1 MTSVPGNVV
10 ERAKP
15 IEEGGV
21 VFFQQYVSK
30 VEIESLKVNHWFALY
45 IENPW
50 PSLDNHS
57 RGYQYSNKQKAHKQV
72 CGCLNTLQNQGSQD

>member
-1 MTSVPGNVV
+1 MTWQPGIGLV
-10 ERAKP
+10 ERVKI

-21 VFFQQYVSK
+21 VCFKQYDSE
-30 VEIESLKVNHWFALY
+30 VEVESLKIDHWFALY

-57 RGYQYSNKQKAHKQV
+57 RGYQ
-72 CGCLNTLQNQGSQD
+72 